1 MNFEDELDVLIAD
14 DGDNIDDD
22 HCNNPEV
29 IDKFEKQRRA
39 SKIVSLKKKNNYNG
53 ISSKK
58 VTSNY
63 SSMGFTKIIPNQ
75 LIYN

>member
-1 MNFEDELDVLIAD
+1 MDVLIAD

-29 IDKFEKQRRA
+29 IDKFGEAKESKQD
-39 SKIVSLKKKNNYNG
+39 SVLKKKNNYNG